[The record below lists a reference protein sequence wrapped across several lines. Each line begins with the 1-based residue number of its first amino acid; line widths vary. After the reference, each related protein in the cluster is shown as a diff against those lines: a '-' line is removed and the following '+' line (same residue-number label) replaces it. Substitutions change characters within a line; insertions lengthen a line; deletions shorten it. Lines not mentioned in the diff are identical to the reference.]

1 MAPNTFF
8 FLKRPMYRRRALS
21 HLNAWDD
28 IHRLNGINGKD
39 RPFSY
44 LASCNILM
52 TI

>member
-8 FLKRPMYRRRALS
+8 FLKRPMYKRRALS

-28 IHRLNGINGKD
+28 IHRLNGNKN

-44 LASCNILM
+44 LASWHILM
-52 TI
+52 KI